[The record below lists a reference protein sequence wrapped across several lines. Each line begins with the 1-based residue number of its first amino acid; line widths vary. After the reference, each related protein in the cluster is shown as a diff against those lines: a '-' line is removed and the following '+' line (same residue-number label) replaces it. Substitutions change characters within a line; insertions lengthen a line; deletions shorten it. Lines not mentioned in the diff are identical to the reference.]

1 METKTQ
7 TTNTTTSAKPSTGYA
22 GSRPSYG
29 AGARPARSG
38 ARPGG
43 AGGRSDR
50 GPRTYADRPKPEFDQ
65 KILDIRRVTRVVS
78 GGRRMSFAVAL
89 VIGDKKGSVGLG
101 TGKGADTALAINKAL
116 KSAKKNMIK
125 VKFTKTNSIPHEVSA
140 KYCSS
145 KITLTPNRG
154 KGMVAGSAVR
164 DILVFA
170 GLKNVTGKINS
181 GSKNKLNNG
190 RAAMMALS
198 EVADKRISKEMV
210 SEEAN
215 KEVNPPAGGVKN

>member
-7 TTNTTTSAKPSTGYA
+7 TTNTTTSAKPTNGYA
-22 GSRPSYG
+22 GSKPSYG
-29 AGARPARSG
+29 AGARPARAGS
-38 ARPGG
+38 RPG
-43 AGGRSDR
+43 ATGGRSER
-50 GPRTYADRPKPEFDQ
+50 APRTYADRPKPEFDQ

-125 VKFTKTNSIPHEVSA
+125 IKFTKTNSIPHEVFA

-145 KITLTPNRG
+145 KVTMTPNRG

-170 GLKNVTGKINS
+170 GVKNVTAKINS

-198 EVADKRISKEMV
+198 QVANKRLEKEQVKEM
-210 SEEAN
+210 SLEEAT
-215 KEVNPPAGGVKN
+215 KEVKA